1 LDLEA
6 PLVAAA
12 ACLAAVGALAA
23 RAALVV
29 ILAVATATD
38 SLGAQSVGW
47 EALAVT
53 VGATV
58 VGATVAVRVE
68 ATVERASTVGERAT
82 VASWVVAMVGVETVA
97 WRAAKEELEARMG

>member
-1 LDLEA
+1 
-6 PLVAAA
+6 VALSVVVVARVVV
-12 ACLAAVGALAA
+12 VGALAV
-23 RAALVV
+23 RAAWAERA
-29 ILAVATATD
+29 AVATATD
-38 SLGAQSVGW
+38 SLEAKLVGW

-68 ATVERASTVGERAT
+68 ERVERASTVGERAT